1 MSTMPLDSAWRQYK
15 GAVRD
20 RDRLEVKVE
29 QARQMWERVLLEQML
44 ERVAH
49 ARDELG
55 LDITDTKVLLR
66 LGVPCTTCLTI
77 VTAKTRGA
85 RHKLFLGGP
94 DAPAVYAECDGQP
107 LSPAADDAV
116 MPTWPDMPKVSVPE

>member
-20 RDRLEVKVE
+20 RDRLEQKVD

-44 ERVAH
+44 ERIEQ

-55 LDITDTKVLLR
+55 LDVADTKVLLR
-66 LGVPCTTCLTI
+66 IGVPCTTCLTI
-77 VTAKTRGA
+77 VTTKTRG
-85 RHKLFLGGP
+85 RHKLFVGGA
-94 DAPAVYAECDGQP
+94 DSPAVYAECNDDQP
-107 LSPAADDAV
+107 INPADDTVA
-116 MPTWPDMPKVSVPE
+116 MPTWPDMPKVSVE